1 MKIVNKISL
10 VFIICL
16 SFGCKQKAVIEEVI
30 IPEKNEV
37 AFFVDNYSDSPIRI
51 RFFRSIADSLEADYY
66 AYQGKDTLNI
76 PIYQPEVVLISHKSI
91 YSDTLYVTK
100 GDSIHILLPP
110 NGEPFQFYG
119 VTKLDL
125 EADSTQKYLDSLYRL
140 YTISNNKFKPIEI
153 NSDFEKINLGFPLT
167 LNKDLLKTNPDAFNL
182 LVEGLLDKLSEQ
194 RLKQEGTSGLSD
206 LNELKLDLE
215 KRMAFY
221 RLMSL
226 LRWTKSQ
233 EIRSKAFSSDLFT
246 SEFII
251 NSRFGMG
258 YFQNFIIQVVLEGK
272 TDRSRSMEYINYKEA
287 YDKLPN
293 HMPEGELLKLGREKS
308 LFKMVEYKESY
319 SDISDY
325 LNEYM
330 MTYKDSTFLEE
341 FTEQFLLGYEKQ
353 VNEKV
358 GLNLLKEDGSVIR
371 FQDILIKNNGKVIYV
386 DYWASWCSPC
396 IEAMPYAEKLREE
409 YAGQNIIFVYL
420 SSDNDQSAWKKAVK
434 KYGLSNYED
443 SFLSLNHNNSE
454 FIKALQ
460 IQSIPRYLIY
470 DANGRLV
477 EKNAPGPKDDSIREI
492 LNKHVNTQN

>member
-1 MKIVNKISL
+1 MKGIRKLSL
-10 VFIICL
+10 AFIICL

-66 AYQGKDTLNI
+66 AYQGKDTLTI
-76 PIYQPEVVLISHKSI
+76 PIYQPEVILISHKSI

-100 GDSIHILLPP
+100 GDSIRVLLPQS
-110 NGEPFQFYG
+110 GEAFQLSG
-119 VTKLDL
+119 GKKSI
-125 EADSTQKYLDSLYRL
+125 STSSSKQAYLDSLYRL

-293 HMPEGELLKLGREKS
+293 HMPEGELLKLGRETS
-308 LFKMVEYKESY
+308 LFKMVEYKEPY
-319 SDISDY
+319 VEISDY

-330 MTYKDSTFLEE
+330 MTYQDSTFLEE

-353 VNEKV
+353 INEKV
-358 GLNLLKEDGSVIR
+358 GLNLLKADGSVIR
-371 FQDILIKNNGKVIYV
+371 FQDILIKHKGKVIYI
-386 DYWASWCSPC
+386 DYWASWCAPC
-396 IEAMPYAEKLREE
+396 IEAMPYAEALRKE
-409 YAGQNIIFVYL
+409 YANEDIVFVYL
-420 SSDNDQSAWKKAVK
+420 SSDNDQSAWKKAAE
-434 KYGLSNYED
+434 KYGLSNYEN
-443 SFLSLNHNNSE
+443 SFLNLNHGNSE

-477 EKNAPGPKDDSIREI
+477 EKNAPGPKDPSIKEMLEKYI
-492 LNKHVNTQN
+492 EAQD